1 MPRILAAEHLQ
12 RKGIFE
18 VQEQPHLHLPQLL
31 RLLQTKILYLGEC
44 EEPGVQRR
52 RDGPQVD
59 PCLLG

>member
-31 RLLQTKILYLGEC
+31 RLLQTKILYLGKC
-44 EEPGVQRR
+44 EEPGGQRGW
-52 RDGPQVD
+52 DGAQAHPGL
-59 PCLLG
+59 PG